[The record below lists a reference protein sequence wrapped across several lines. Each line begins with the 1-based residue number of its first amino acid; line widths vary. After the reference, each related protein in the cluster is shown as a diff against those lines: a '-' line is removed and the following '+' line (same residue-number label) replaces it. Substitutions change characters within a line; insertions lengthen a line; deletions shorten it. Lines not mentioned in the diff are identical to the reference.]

1 MTGEGVLS
9 VCEERAVVQVV
20 CGDGVTVIGE
30 GVLLFCVGVYT
41 VSVLAVLVT
50 DKELAWI

>member
-20 CGDGVTVIGE
+20 RGDGVTVIGE
-30 GVLLFCVGVYT
+30 GVLLFCVGGIYS
-41 VSVLAVLVT
+41 VST
-50 DKELAWI
+50 CCTSH